1 MAENNYCV
9 YMHVNKLNDKKYIG
23 ITCQTP
29 SRRWQNG
36 YGYKKQAFYNAI
48 KKYGWDNFDHIILFE
63 KLSEEEACEKEIE
76 LIRTIIKTREEL
88 KEDGTLQKISEK
100 WFGENLI
107 FFEEE

>member
-36 YGYKKQAFYNAI
+36 YGYKNKRFTMQSKNMV
-48 KKYGWDNFDHIILFE
+48 GIIL
-63 KLSEEEACEKEIE
+63 
-76 LIRTIIKTREEL
+76 II
-88 KEDGTLQKISEK
+88 
-100 WFGENLI
+100 
-107 FFEEE
+107 